1 MRTIIILLLLCS
13 LAYAGNADVETG
25 FGYIS
30 EDGKVIE
37 KIQRDI
43 GTKVQLQS
51 GQTYTEVESVE
62 ALSAVELF
70 KYDADDLISWAL
82 SQVFAEALIPHM
94 AAFLDF
100 ANKAT
105 EVSKTNFLA
114 YAQAVGLTSTA
125 NTIVSKAIELG
136 ADL

>member
-1 MRTIIILLLLCS
+1 VL
-13 LAYAGNADVETG
+13 E
-25 FGYIS
+25 
-30 EDGKVIE
+30 E
-37 KIQRDI
+37 
-43 GTKVQLQS
+43 
-51 GQTYTEVESVE
+51 GQTYTEVSDVDS
-62 ALSAVELF
+62 LSAIELF

-105 EVSKTNFLA
+105 EVSKTNFLS
-114 YAQAVGLTSTA
+114 YASAVGLTDTA
-125 NTIVSKAIELG
+125 NVIVAKAIELG

>member
-1 MRTIIILLLLCS
+1 MIIVLLLCG
-13 LAYAGNADVETG
+13 LVYADNATVVTG
-25 FGYIS
+25 YGYIS
-30 EDGKVIE
+30 EGGKVIE

-43 GTKVQLQS
+43 GSEVVLEE
-51 GQTYTEVESVE
+51 GQTYTEVSDVDS
-62 ALSAVELF
+62 LSAIELF